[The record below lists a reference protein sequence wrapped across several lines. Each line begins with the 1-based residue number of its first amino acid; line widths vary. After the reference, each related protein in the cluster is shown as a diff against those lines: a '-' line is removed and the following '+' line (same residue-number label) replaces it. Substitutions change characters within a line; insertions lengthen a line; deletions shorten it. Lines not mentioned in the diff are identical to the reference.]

1 MTIPR
6 APFEIPESE
15 RTPLVEWLLNIIEQ
29 QQQVIEQQQ
38 ETIGVL
44 GAKVAQLEEQ
54 VAHLDEQL
62 KASKKLKGKP
72 KIPPSKLNQEAQPK
86 DNRGKRAGSDKRSK
100 KTSLVVDEERVI
112 EPEELPEGAK
122 FNGYRE
128 YDVQDL
134 ILHRHNI
141 RFLLGE
147 YVTREGKTIVGQ
159 LPPGY
164 QGHYG
169 VTLISFVLY
178 QHCAFAEC
186 PNR

>member
-54 VAHLDEQL
+54 VGHLDEQL

-72 KIPPSKLNQEAQPK
+72 KISPSKLNQEAQPK
-86 DNRGKRAGSDKRSK
+86 DNRGKRAATTDLPKLAHPSNS
-100 KTSLVVDEERVI
+100 KTSLRTDSLGIRVGKFRQGFCRGFRQTQQEDE
-112 EPEELPEGAK
+112 
-122 FNGYRE
+122 
-128 YDVQDL
+128 
-134 ILHRHNI
+134 
-141 RFLLGE
+141 LG
-147 YVTREGKTIVGQ
+147 GG
-159 LPPGY
+159 
-164 QGHYG
+164 
-169 VTLISFVLY
+169 
-178 QHCAFAEC
+178 
-186 PNR
+186 